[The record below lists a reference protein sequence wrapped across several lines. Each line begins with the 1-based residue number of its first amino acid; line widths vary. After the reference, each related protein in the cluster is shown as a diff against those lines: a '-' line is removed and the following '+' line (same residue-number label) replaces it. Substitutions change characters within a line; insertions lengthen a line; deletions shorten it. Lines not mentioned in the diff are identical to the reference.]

1 MFKNECKVMFKKLK
15 TDWVDKEALN
25 DLLYPLEQELKVVKH
40 LQKRCVLTQVEVLDE
55 LRKRVGFF
63 KLFNLFEKYTTL
75 TIEFKILQQKCE
87 RQEKKFEERLMQ
99 LEKKF
104 KGEDDLLG
112 VPLPALK
119 EDKSPSHIYKNEKKQ
134 PVR

>member
-1 MFKNECKVMFKKLK
+1 
-15 TDWVDKEALN
+15 
-25 DLLYPLEQELKVVKH
+25 
-40 LQKRCVLTQVEVLDE
+40 
-55 LRKRVGFF
+55 
-63 KLFNLFEKYTTL
+63 
-75 TIEFKILQQKCE
+75 
-87 RQEKKFEERLMQ
+87 MQ

-119 EDKSPSHIYKNEKKQ
+119 KNGSSGSGNRNIKEYYDKSPSHISKNEKKQ